1 MDLDTSIKAF
11 AALAHETRL
20 KAFKMLAVAGPE
32 GLAAGAMSERLKMP
46 HNTLSFHL
54 AHLCEAGLI
63 QAQKNG
69 RSMIYSANYAL
80 TQQLIRYMVENCC
93 AVNFVCMHEDNK
105 TGKTTIELLETCC
118 PNKEAS

>member
-1 MDLDTSIKAF
+1 MDLNTSIKAF

-20 KAFKMLAVAGPE
+20 KAFKMLVVAGPE
-32 GLAAGAMSERLKMP
+32 GLPAGAMSEQLGMP

-54 AHLCEAGLI
+54 SHLCDAGLI
-63 QAQKNG
+63 ESRKQG

-93 AVNFVCMHEDNK
+93 AVDFACMHEDNT
-105 TGKTTIELLETCC
+105 TGKTTIELFEACC
-118 PNKEAS
+118 PSKEAS